1 MLFSHSAFVGLDP
14 TSGRKPFTY
23 AALDADG
30 KLLAL
35 AAGELDEVLAFVSGQ
50 QAATVAV
57 NAPPRPNLGL
67 VRRKLEKQSLTPGH
81 LRGADARMAEYDLR
95 QRGIVVSAT
104 PSRAELCPEW
114 IQLGFDLHRQLEK
127 MGFKSFPAREG
138 KYQVLETHPH
148 AAFCVLLGQM
158 PLPKPTLEGRLQ
170 RQLVLHERVL
180 GIKDPMEFFEE
191 ITRFRL
197 LKGILPLEFVYAAE
211 ELDALIAAYVAYLAA
226 NKPGDVS
233 LVGAKEE
240 GRIVLPGEVKEKY

>member
-1 MLFSHSAFVGLDP
+1 MLFSHSAFIGLDP
-14 TSGRKPFTY
+14 TAGRKPFTY

-35 AAGELDEVLAFVSGQ
+35 AAGELDEALAFVGGQ
-50 QAATVAV
+50 QAVTVAV

-67 VRRKLEKQSLTPGH
+67 VRKKLEEQRLTPGY
-81 LRGADARMAEYDLR
+81 LRGADVRMAEYDLR
-95 QRGIVVSAT
+95 QHGIVISTT

-114 IQLGFDLHRQLEK
+114 MQLGFELYRQLEK
-127 MGFKSFPAREG
+127 MGFKPFPARED
-138 KYQVLETHPH
+138 KYQMLETHPH
-148 AAFCVLLGQM
+148 AAFCVLIGQV

-170 RQLVLHERVL
+170 RQLVLHERVS
-180 GIKDPMEFFEE
+180 GIRDPMEFFEE

-197 LKGILPLEFVYAAE
+197 LKGTLPLEFVYAAE

-233 LVGAKEE
+233 LVGAEEE